1 MSSVRRG
8 RSRSFPGRVRASSQ
22 RYFQLRDEGIISSA
36 EEPCS
41 SRSRRTNGRNPPEK
55 KGSDMQAPFTTTI
68 FPSRDW
74 ARRPRI
80 CQGTGG
86 ECSRCPE
93 RAPPCWEI
101 ILAARASFA
110 SRKAFR
116 ARDRADRLGLASAWG
131 AWGGVLDVSPRR
143 YSQLL
148 QDDGSVG
155 ACSGPKSPAGPP
167 IAMFATAGAV
177 FPVFLSWTGRR
188 EASRFALRAAYAVS
202 PCLSDVSGVGEA
214 GEVEIVKPGF
224 AADRAQAAP
233 RRREHG
239 RGVPVED
246 DLGPQRKRG
255 VFSARCSWRVENPRG
270 LSEFAFLRR
279 SEKDL
284 DGGA

>member
-1 MSSVRRG
+1 MAEIPQKKRAVTCKPLSPPRFSAPAIGHGDQEYARAQGESAAGAPSGHRRAGKSSSPLEHP
-8 RSRSFPGRVRASSQ
+8 SRPGRP
-22 RYFQLRDEGIISSA
+22 SA
-36 EEPCS
+36 PETAPIGWDW
-41 SRSRRTNGRNPPEK
+41 RRLG
-55 KGSDMQAPFTTTI
+55 GH
-68 FPSRDW
+68 
-74 ARRPRI
+74 
-80 CQGTGG
+80 GG
-86 ECSRCPE
+86 E
-93 RAPPCWEI
+93 
-101 ILAARASFA
+101 
-110 SRKAFR
+110 
-116 ARDRADRLGLASAWG
+116 
-131 AWGGVLDVSPRR
+131 VLDVSPRR

-177 FPVFLSWTGRR
+177 FPVFLSWTRRR

-202 PCLSDVSGVGEA
+202 PCLSGVSGVGEA

-224 AADRAQAAP
+224 AADRAQATP

-270 LSEFAFLRR
+270 LSEFAFPRR
-279 SEKDL
+279 SERIWTAGHEGRFNVACQNWLQVGSSWPSL
-284 DGGA
+284 DGKQKGPTGQALRG

>member
-1 MSSVRRG
+1 M
-8 RSRSFPGRVRASSQ
+8 
-22 RYFQLRDEGIISSA
+22 
-36 EEPCS
+36 
-41 SRSRRTNGRNPPEK
+41 
-55 KGSDMQAPFTTTI
+55 
-68 FPSRDW
+68 
-74 ARRPRI
+74 
-80 CQGTGG
+80 
-86 ECSRCPE
+86 
-93 RAPPCWEI
+93 
-101 ILAARASFA
+101 RASFHQQRSPA
-110 SRKAFR
+110 AAEADGRMAEIPQKKRAVTCKPLSPPRFSPPAIGHGDQEYARAQGESAAGAPSGHRRAGKSSSPLEHPSRPGRPSAPETAPIGWDWR
-116 ARDRADRLGLASAWG
+116 RLGG
-131 AWGGVLDVSPRR
+131 HGGGVLDVSPRR

>member
-36 EEPCS
+36 EKPCS

-80 CQGTGG
+80 CQGPGG

-131 AWGGVLDVSPRR
+131 TWGGCLTSPHAAIP
-143 YSQLL
+143 SFCKTT
-148 QDDGSVG
+148 DP
-155 ACSGPKSPAGPP
+155 SGP
-167 IAMFATAGAV
+167 AV
-177 FPVFLSWTGRR
+177 DQSHLLGRP
-188 EASRFALRAAYAVS
+188 S
-202 PCLSDVSGVGEA
+202 
-214 GEVEIVKPGF
+214 
-224 AADRAQAAP
+224 Q
-233 RRREHG
+233 
-239 RGVPVED
+239 
-246 DLGPQRKRG
+246 
-255 VFSARCSWRVENPRG
+255 
-270 LSEFAFLRR
+270 
-279 SEKDL
+279 
-284 DGGA
+284 